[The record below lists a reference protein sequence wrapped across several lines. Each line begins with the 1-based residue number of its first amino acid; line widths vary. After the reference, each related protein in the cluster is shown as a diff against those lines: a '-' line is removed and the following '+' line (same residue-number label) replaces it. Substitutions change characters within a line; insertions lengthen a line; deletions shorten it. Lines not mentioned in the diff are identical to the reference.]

1 MRFKVDIVRKGGLAD
16 PEGVATRS
24 ALFDLGYDTVEE
36 VSFGRTIYVEMDEDD
51 EDTATALVAEM
62 CERLL
67 ANPVMEDF
75 DLEVVT

>member
-1 MRFKVDIVRKGGLAD
+1 MRFKVDIVRKDGLAD

-24 ALFDLGYDTVEE
+24 ALVDLGYHSVED
-36 VSFGRTIYVEMDEDD
+36 VHFGRTIYVDIDEDD
-51 EDTATALVAEM
+51 EDTAAALIAEM

-75 DLEVVT
+75 DLEVVA